1 MDQDLETAQAYVAS
15 KNYEAAFNILHS
27 LSIFSFYM
35 VLIYIW
41 NFIFSCILKVS
52 KDVVSSDEEGIRIK
66 EQAILDLGALLTETK
81 KAKGNLFDI
90 CLQKTFKKQK
100 CSLMFIFSF
109 RTSWVDCLY
118 KAISKFS

>member
-35 VLIYIW
+35 ILIYIW

-90 CLQKTFKKQK
+90 
-100 CSLMFIFSF
+100 
-109 RTSWVDCLY
+109 Y
-118 KAISKFS
+118 

>member
-35 VLIYIW
+35 ILIYIW

-90 CLQKTFKKQK
+90 YLQKTLKKQK

>member
-35 VLIYIW
+35 ILIYIW

-90 CLQKTFKKQK
+90 YSQKNFKKTK
-100 CSLMFIFSF
+100 MFFNVHIFF
-109 RTSWVDCLY
+109 QN
-118 KAISKFS
+118 

>member
-35 VLIYIW
+35 ILIYIW

-90 CLQKTFKKQK
+90 YLQKTFKKQK
-100 CSLMFIFSF
+100 FSLMFIFSF